1 MAELLS
7 FHSSNIMIRD
17 ESGGAWLGVA
27 TMFLISPNQDFS
39 RIWFVSLV
47 RDLNDFLKQSSK
59 MQLRKEVLVT
69 LIIDR
74 RVFAVP
80 SPNPFPFL
88 AIRYVV

>member
-1 MAELLS
+1 
-7 FHSSNIMIRD
+7 MIRRPPR
-17 ESGGAWLGVA
+17 STLFPYTTLFRSGVA

-39 RIWFVSLV
+39 RIGFVSLV

-80 SPNPFPFL
+80 SPNHFPFL